1 MLETM
6 FPERKILKTIQS
18 YIARVTDGHNLTE
31 QDAHEAFEIMMR
43 GEATDSQ
50 IGGLLMALRCK
61 GEALEEIV
69 GAAKALRQAASM
81 IESPPGTIDTCGT
94 GGDGKGSF
102 NISTAAAIVAAACGV
117 KVAKHGNRAQTS
129 QSGSADVLA
138 ALGVN
143 LEAPLS
149 ACSRAL
155 NQAGVCFLMAPRHHQ
170 AMRHVATAR
179 RELGVR
185 SLFNLVGPL
194 ANPAG
199 AQRQLVGVFSSQW
212 VTPMA
217 EALGR
222 LGSHHAWV
230 VHGCDGLDEI
240 TLAGATEVAAWRDGN
255 IHRFTVKP
263 QDAGLATA
271 PTQSLKGGDA
281 VENAAIMRR
290 ILAGEPGPLRD
301 VTILNAAAALV
312 IAEQAEDLAA
322 GAQQAAQAIDS
333 GQAAATLETLIA
345 VYSDHSSL

>member
-1 MLETM
+1 MN
-6 FPERKILKTIQS
+6 TIQP
-18 YIARVTDGHNLTE
+18 YIAQVADGHNLTE
-31 QDAHEAFEIMMR
+31 QDAHDAFGIMMR

-61 GEALEEIV
+61 GETLEEIV
-69 GAAKALRQAASM
+69 GAAQALRQAAFM

-102 NISTAAAIVAAACGV
+102 NISTAAAIVTAACGV

-129 QSGSADVLA
+129 KSGSADVLA
-138 ALGVN
+138 ALGVDID
-143 LEAPLS
+143 APLS
-149 ACSRAL
+149 ACSRSL

-179 RELGVR
+179 RELGIR

-199 AQRQLVGVFSSQW
+199 AQRQLVGVFSSEW

-217 EALGR
+217 EALGQ

-240 TLAGATEVAAWRDGN
+240 TLAGTTEVAQWRDGT
-255 IHRFTVKP
+255 IRRFTVEP
-263 QDAGLATA
+263 GDAGLDTA
-271 PTQSLKGGDA
+271 STQSLKGGDA
-281 VENAAIMRR
+281 AENASTMRR
-290 ILAGEPGPLRD
+290 IFGGETGPLRD
-301 VTILNAAAALV
+301 VTIINAAAALV
-312 IAEQAEDLAA
+312 IADQAEDLAA
-322 GAQQAAQAIDS
+322 GAKQAAHAIDS
-333 GQAAATLETLIA
+333 GQADITLDTLITI
-345 VYSDHSSL
+345 YSDHKSL